1 MLAIGPHSLAELRG
15 KNVRMAQL
23 AGKKDDDPAAPHGAI
38 PGNSESSA
46 DHASRGGKT
55 VKSATPLDAV
65 SVSLRQAY
73 ESTLQEAIPD
83 SFMDLLN
90 KLD

>member
-1 MLAIGPHSLAELRG
+1 
-15 KNVRMAQL
+15 MAQL
-23 AGKKDDDPAAPHGAI
+23 AGTNDDDPATPHGASKD
-38 PGNSESSA
+38 NSELSA
-46 DHASRGGKT
+46 DHPSRAGKKT
-55 VKSATPLDAV
+55 KSATPLDAV